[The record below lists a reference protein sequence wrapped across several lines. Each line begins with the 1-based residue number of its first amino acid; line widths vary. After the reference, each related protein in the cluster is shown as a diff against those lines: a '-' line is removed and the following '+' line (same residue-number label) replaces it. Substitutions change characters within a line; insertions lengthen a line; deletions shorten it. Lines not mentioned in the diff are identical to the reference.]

1 MSKTL
6 TSPHHLEVFNSI
18 KSSFSDFHLF
28 DYLVSDKLKQ
38 AIMDADNIELN
49 MKTTKK
55 VAERYFDVDSFKT
68 PEQKLVWAQIQLI
81 FKSCYVLILS
91 RQESTRSTFWND
103 TETLLEH
110 YPQFASVDSEELD
123 LLLNFRNMVKATLL
137 VVPARLNKQCIL
149 KIAGRLEGSQNEYI
163 TGGGQKPAVTRRVQI
178 YEQEG
183 GISAEKRPDRNRVP
197 KTERSEAGSKR
208 SASTFSE
215 KKVKLIRL
223 PTDEVR
229 FLAKG
234 PNNPFPELS
243 TTAST
248 RSTHHSVQ
256 NHDEFMSPLS
266 ALSVAASRMLHAPE
280 GSIKLST
287 STLPITTTSLEF
299 PTSRPLLSG
308 DNAPAAIGVPELA
321 REYSDPLNAYL
332 ANSDADFW
340 KEMITTVEL
349 KQPTTTLQRNVSLS
363 FNLPEFSETLNAVYP
378 EALSSVGTT
387 TNDGKNINPPT
398 LNRGFSLGFYS
409 STFSEELKNL
419 LPSSPRK

>member
-1 MSKTL
+1 MSRTL
-6 TSPHHLEVFNSI
+6 TSPHHVEVFNSI

-223 PTDEVR
+223 SSDEVS

-234 PNNPFPELS
+234 PNSGIPQVDDDF
-243 TTAST
+243 
-248 RSTHHSVQ
+248 
-256 NHDEFMSPLS
+256 LS
-266 ALSVAASRMLHAPE
+266 ALPVAAAASHIPKDSSVPFKSPTDSE
-280 GSIKLST
+280 VNSF
-287 STLPITTTSLEF
+287 EF
-299 PTSRPLLSG
+299 PSQYVVQHHSDNVNIPDFTRGTSDFLSL
-308 DNAPAAIGVPELA
+308 IVP
-321 REYSDPLNAYL
+321 S
-332 ANSDADFW
+332 SDAEFW
-340 KEMITTVEL
+340 KESLTCIES
-349 KQPTTTLQRNVSLS
+349 KQMTSSMQRNTSQCFDENVYSETYNMVTSSIPLSTATATLTIGDTTTQAI
-363 FNLPEFSETLNAVYP
+363 TM
-378 EALSSVGTT
+378 
-387 TNDGKNINPPT
+387 KNPPV
-398 LNRGFSLGFYS
+398 LSRGFSLGFYS
-409 STFSEELKNL
+409 QFLEEDMKATTTGM
-419 LPSSPRK
+419 PGSFGSIR